1 MSAEAVTPCHRQT
14 GQETG
19 QPARFGRHALAPRIR
34 RTYDHPQ
41 AERYPDS
48 RHTRAG
54 EGCWGSA
61 LTATWGHDP
70 AAAGRRRLRRIPS
83 RRGPKWTEPGAHIG
97 SSDGCPDDRPP
108 AEP

>member
-41 AERYPDS
+41 AQR
-48 RHTRAG
+48 
-54 EGCWGSA
+54 
-61 LTATWGHDP
+61 
-70 AAAGRRRLRRIPS
+70 
-83 RRGPKWTEPGAHIG
+83 
-97 SSDGCPDDRPP
+97 
-108 AEP
+108 